1 MKDKF
6 AVISRLKERVKPEN
20 KIFVE
25 KNLQISQQISHLLLQ
40 KGWSQK
46 VFAQKLNKKD
56 SEVSKWLT
64 GLHNLTLQS
73 ISKME
78 AVLESEILIT
88 PLEACEKYKNIEYIT
103 LKVHARSNDNIEEVK
118 TGNYHKIAS
127 AKKDTFSAPLNL
139 PVENEDYE
147 SGEILKQQP
156 EKAIA

>member
-1 MKDKF
+1 MKDKL
-6 AVISRLKERVKPEN
+6 AVISRLRERVKPEN

-25 KNLQISQQISHLLLQ
+25 KNLQISRQISHLLFQ

-46 VFAQKLNKKD
+46 AFAQKLDKKD

-78 AVLESEILIT
+78 AVLGAEILIT
-88 PLEACEKYKNIEYIT
+88 PLEACEKYRNIQYIT
-103 LKVHARSNDNIEEVK
+103 LKVHARSNENVEEVK
-118 TGNYHKIAS
+118 TGTYEKITTV
-127 AKKDTFSAPLNL
+127 KDTFSAPLNF
-139 PVENEDYE
+139 PIEDQYYE

-156 EKAIA
+156 IKAIA